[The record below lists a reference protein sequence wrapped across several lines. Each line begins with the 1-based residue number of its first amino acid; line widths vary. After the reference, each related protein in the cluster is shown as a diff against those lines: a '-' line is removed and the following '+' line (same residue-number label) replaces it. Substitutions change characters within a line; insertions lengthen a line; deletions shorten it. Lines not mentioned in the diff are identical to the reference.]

1 MAKQKKTSRKTTV
14 KKVLA
19 KKVETK
25 KASPKKRMPRKA
37 KEPKLSFEL
46 NVEGRLMI
54 ERLKKWTR
62 FVGIMNIVTGI
73 IYCLTI
79 FILSIPTVIMGVVTI
94 FMGTKL
100 TIAANHLEFAESNSD
115 SKSFQIA
122 IDQIQRYFLIN
133 GALFIVTLVFLLL
146 ILVMVSLF
154 ASVFIEFWNSQ
165 NFNYSISLI
174 DQTKQILN

>member
-1 MAKQKKTSRKTTV
+1 MVTEKKPANKTSK
-14 KKVLA
+14 
-19 KKVETK
+19 K
-25 KASPKKRMPRKA
+25 KAPLKKSAVIKPSPSKRIAHKSRGSQ
-37 KEPKLSFEL
+37 LSFTL
-46 NVEGRLMI
+46 DTEGRLTI
-54 ERLKKWTR
+54 DRLKKWTR